1 MKKIKLKWYDIV
13 IISVLA
19 LAFIFTFI
27 PVNPW
32 TMAVEPGSEAEQTYR
47 FFSLLDCVIDALK
60 GPSPMPQYLVFF
72 VLFGVTTIACIVFTV
87 FHLKLLF
94 KISLFGASVC
104 MMLTAVRGFASM
116 LFSIIISVIYLT
128 MLLAI
133 LIVEGFQNRR
143 EIREAAEEEKHK
155 DDQDSSN

>member
-13 IISVLA
+13 IVSVLA
-19 LAFIFTFI
+19 LSFIFTFI
-27 PVNPW
+27 PINPW
-32 TMAVEPGSEAEQTYR
+32 STGGDPVWL
-47 FFSLLDCVIDALK
+47 SLFNVVVGNLAQ
-60 GPSPMPQYLVFF
+60 MPQYFVSF
-72 VLFGVTTIACIVFTV
+72 VLFGVATIACIVFVV
-87 FHLKLLF
+87 FHLKLSF

>member
-13 IISVLA
+13 IISVLG
-19 LAFIFTFI
+19 LAFVFTFI
-27 PVNPW
+27 PVNAWGTAYPPD
-32 TMAVEPGSEAEQTYR
+32 EGGEIIYH
-47 FFSLLDCVIDALK
+47 FYSLLDCVVDALK

-72 VLFGVTTIACIVFTV
+72 VLFGVLTIACIAFTV
-87 FHLKLLF
+87 FHLKFLF

-104 MMLTAVRGFASM
+104 MMLMAVKGFPSM
-116 LFSIIISVIYLT
+116 YFSIIVSVIYLT

-133 LIVEGFQNRR
+133 LIVEGFRNRR

-155 DDQDSSN
+155 DDQGSSN